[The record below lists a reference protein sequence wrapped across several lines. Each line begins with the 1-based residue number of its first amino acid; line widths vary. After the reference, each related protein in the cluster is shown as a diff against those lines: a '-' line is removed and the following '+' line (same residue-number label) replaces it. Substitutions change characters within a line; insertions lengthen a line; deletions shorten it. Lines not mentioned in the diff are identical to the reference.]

1 MPMSVPPPW
10 GLVAWIVA
18 GLAAGALARVLIPER
33 QRPGWLAALGV
44 ALAGALAGG
53 LASTALGF
61 GGAAAPGLPAA
72 VVAALAAA
80 LFVVLLALALGSRPP
95 RSP

>member
-1 MPMSVPPPW
+1 MSVPPPW
-10 GLVAWIVA
+10 GLVAWILA
-18 GLAAGALARVLIPER
+18 GLAAGVLARVLTPER

-53 LASTALGF
+53 LAATAFGF
-61 GGAAAPGLPAA
+61 GGVAAPGLPAV

-95 RSP
+95 RTP